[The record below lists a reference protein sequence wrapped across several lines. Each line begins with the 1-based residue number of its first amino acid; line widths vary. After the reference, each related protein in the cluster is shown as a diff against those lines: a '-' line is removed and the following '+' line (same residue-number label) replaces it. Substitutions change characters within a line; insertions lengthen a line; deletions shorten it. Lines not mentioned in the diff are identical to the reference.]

1 MSVFE
6 VVNPADES
14 VVTTVEELE
23 ADAVDAA
30 VARAGAAQK
39 RWAALAPADRAGVLR
54 DFAAHV
60 DAHFEELAALE
71 VANAGHPIGQAR
83 W

>member
-30 VARAGAAQK
+30 VARAQVAQR
-39 RWAALAPADRAGVLR
+39 RWAALELGDAQRGERRPLGGLDEYGVAG
-54 DFAAHV
+54 
-60 DAHFEELAALE
+60 
-71 VANAGHPIGQAR
+71 G
-83 W
+83 